1 MYNMQRSKKKKGD
14 VAFKIDLEKAYDNVD
29 WAFLEDCLKDF
40 GFPTLTVKLIMH
52 CVTSSSLSI
61 IWNGQR

>member
-1 MYNMQRSKKKKGD
+1 MQRFKKRKGD

-29 WAFLEDCLKDF
+29 WGYLEECLIDF
-40 GFPTLTVKLIMH
+40 GFRLLTIKLIMH

-61 IWNGQR
+61 IWNA